1 VAAGRPVRA
10 PRVRLDQTTVERLV
24 LLVAIVALALMP
36 FVATKFYLQLF
47 AKIMI
52 MAIFAMSLDLLV
64 GYTGLVSFGH
74 AAFYGLGAYT
84 LYLLSPDTAGASL
97 FLSLPVA
104 MGVAAVGALL
114 IGLLVLR
121 SSGVYFIMVTLA
133 FSQMFFYYVHGS
145 KALGGSDGVYINVR
159 PDPSIGG
166 WKPFDLALFDQFYYV
181 VLVLMVLTYLVLRV
195 LLDSLFGRA
204 LVGIKSNE
212 GRMRSL
218 GYATF
223 RYKLAAFVAAGALA
237 GLAGYLDAAQ
247 FGFVN
252 PDLFGWRLSGEVLM
266 VVILGGM
273 GTLYG
278 PVLGAFA
285 FVLLQEWLS
294 EETKHWLLPMGIFI
308 MAAVLVLPHGIAR
321 LLRRGEARDG

>member
-1 VAAGRPVRA
+1 MK
-10 PRVRLDQTTVERLV
+10 LSIETVV
-24 LLVAIVALALMP
+24 LLVALVALIAFPLG
-36 FVATKFYLQLF
+36 ADRYYLQLF

-84 LYLLSPDTAGASL
+84 LWVISPETAAANFYVALPASIL
-97 FLSLPVA
+97 
-104 MGVAAVGALL
+104 VAAVAALV

-133 FSQMFFYYVHGS
+133 FSQMFYYYALRS
-145 KALGGSDGVYINVR
+145 KSVGGSDGVYVNVR
-159 PDPSIGG
+159 PDPTIFD
-166 WKPFDLALFDQFYYV
+166 WTPFNLDRPMQFYYV
-181 VLVLMVLTYLVLRV
+181 TLALMALTYLLLRYV
-195 LLDSLFGRA
+195 NDSLFGRA

-212 GRMRSL
+212 QRLRSL
-218 GYATF
+218 GFKTF
-223 RYKLAAFVAAGALA
+223 RYKLGAFALAGGIA
-237 GLAGYLDAAQ
+237 GLAGFLDAAQ

-252 PDLFGWRLSGEVLM
+252 PGLFGWQLSGEVLM

-278 PVLGAFA
+278 PIVGAFA
-285 FVLLQEWLS
+285 LVLIQEFLS
-294 EETKHWLLPMGIFI
+294 DSTKHWLLPMGIFI
-308 MAAVLVLPHGIAR
+308 ILAVLALPHGIAPWLSR
-321 LLRRGEARDG
+321 FSPRKG